1 MNTNLA
7 KRRAFLAE
15 RKNEGRRITIG
26 FTGVADLRSFIGQEY
41 ISGMI
46 KAAEDYDINFIN
58 MGSAKNYSVFEDSE
72 FTSYYMKNF
81 AFMKQPLLDGLI
93 TWASS
98 LTLFMDTERVIKTF
112 MDLRPLPMVDIG
124 GIDLPGISSVRVDN
138 DTAIGEIVRHL
149 ISVHHYTKMAFVGYG
164 NSTPSKRRLE
174 SFKRALQENNLPLLP
189 NATYMTKTF
198 SIPHVAEA
206 VNELCSHYDLHDK
219 KEIEVIITTSDILAS
234 EIMEQLEK
242 KSIFVPKDIAIT
254 GYNNWYE
261 GISARCPMTTISLDS
276 FKRGYTAVE
285 LLIDTIMQPNLPVQN
300 VLLPTS
306 LIVRQSCGCLE
317 QPIVR
322 AGEPISADIAAQENS
337 CQSEEALRSVFFKYC
352 NQFSPWL
359 TEKDID
365 ECINS
370 IFLDIYD
377 EDSSGALLSWFRH
390 LLQDVRKDRHFDGD
404 VFENI
409 ITQLR
414 LLTLPL
420 VQENAAS
427 LVHMENIF
435 HQMRAL
441 VSVYLKYEI
450 IQARENPYRM
460 NNLSRIAIHF
470 DEAKTVDEVFGVLRL
485 QLGELGIPW
494 AVLALCD
501 QISYGFSSSHVAFT
515 FPDAVKEK
523 PESPTANPITEP
535 NAEQNAL
542 SQKILD
548 VAQFPKE
555 FFPQKKRYSLMLEVL
570 HHGGRFFGYAFLE
583 IKTLNMAVYDVVRML
598 LSNAL
603 DSVYPKHGRNGET
616 SYTITQS
623 QLKNLMPGISQP
635 DQTKRTRISVEQI
648 GRYLTR
654 HLDEMTDVQKMADE
668 FMVSKSYL
676 SKKTK
681 ELTGM
686 TLQTLH
692 EKLKIEQAKNMLQL
706 ESFELSEIA
715 TALGFKNQSYFSN
728 VFKKNTGMSP
738 KNWLKRQN

>member
-1 MNTNLA
+1 MNTNFA
-7 KRRAFLAE
+7 KRRAFLAA
-15 RKNEGRRITIG
+15 RKNEGRRVTIG

-41 ISGMI
+41 IGGMV

-58 MGSAKNYSVFEDSE
+58 MGSAKNYSVFEDSD

-81 AFMKQPLLDGLI
+81 AFMKSPLLDGLV

-124 GIDLPGISSVRVDN
+124 GLDLPGISSVRVDN
-138 DTAIGEIVRHL
+138 DTAIDEIMSHL
-149 ISVHHYTKMAFVGYG
+149 ITEHHYSKMAFIGYG
-164 NSTPSKRRLE
+164 NSNPSKRRLE
-174 SFKRALQENNLPLLP
+174 SFKRALQANNLPLLP
-189 NATYMTKTF
+189 DSIYMSKTF
-198 SIPHVAEA
+198 SMAHITEV

-219 KEIEVIITTSDILAS
+219 KEIEVIITTSDILAA
-234 EIMEQLEK
+234 EVMEQLEK
-242 KSIFVPKDIAIT
+242 RSIFVPKDVAIT

-300 VLLPTS
+300 ILLPTS

-317 QPIVR
+317 QPIMN
-322 AGEPISADIAAQENS
+322 AGAPVSEMIAEQENS
-337 CQSEEALRSVFFKYC
+337 CQSEEALRTVFFSHFNK
-352 NQFSPWL
+352 FSSWL
-359 TEKDID
+359 SESEIN

-377 EDSSGALLSWFRH
+377 ENSAGSLLSWFRD
-390 LLQDVRKDRHFDGD
+390 LLQTVRKDKHFDGD

-409 ITQLR
+409 ITQIR

-420 VQENAAS
+420 VQENTTS
-427 LVHMENIF
+427 LIHMENIF

-450 IQARENPYRM
+450 TQARENPYQM
-460 NNLSRIAIHF
+460 NNISRIAIHF
-470 DEAKTVDEVFGVLRL
+470 DEAKSVEEVFSVLRM
-485 QLGELGIPW
+485 QLGEMGIPW
-494 AVLALCD
+494 TVLALCD
-501 QISYGFSSSHVAFT
+501 QISYGFSSSHIAFT
-515 FPDAVKEK
+515 FPEPLEEK
-523 PESPTANPITEP
+523 TGVCGELLT
-535 NAEQNAL
+535 
-542 SQKILD
+542 QKIHD

-555 FFPQKKRYSLMLEVL
+555 FFSEDKRYSVMLEVL
-570 HHGGRFFGYAFLE
+570 QHGGRFFGYAFLG

-603 DSVYPKHGRNGET
+603 DSVYPKYGQNDEKA
-616 SYTITQS
+616 YAITQS
-623 QLKNLMPGISQP
+623 QLKTLIPNASQT
-635 DQTKRTRISVEQI
+635 DQTKRARISVEQI
-648 GRYLTR
+648 GLYLTK
-654 HLDEMTDVQKMADE
+654 HLNEMTDVQKMADD

-681 ELTGM
+681 ELTG
-686 TLQTLH
+686 LSVQTLH
-692 EKLKIEQAKNMLQL
+692 EKLKVEQAKNMLQL

-715 TALGFKNQSYFSN
+715 AALGFKNQNYFSN

-738 KNWLKRQN
+738 KNWLKRRS